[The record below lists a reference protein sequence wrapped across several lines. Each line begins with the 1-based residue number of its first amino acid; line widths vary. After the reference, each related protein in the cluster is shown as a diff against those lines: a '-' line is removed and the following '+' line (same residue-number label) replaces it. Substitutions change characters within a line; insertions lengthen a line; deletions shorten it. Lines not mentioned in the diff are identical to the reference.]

1 MSVNKNLG
9 QHYIY
14 NLFFSDCFRRALA
27 RIENTYSGSKYT
39 PQNNFQMVSRRDDQ
53 AKSSMNLAH
62 TVMFSLLSLEK

>member
-1 MSVNKNLG
+1 MSVNYLG

-14 NLFFSDCFRRALA
+14 NLFVSGCLRRALA
-27 RIENTYSGSKYT
+27 RIESTYTGSKYK

-62 TVMFSLLSLEK
+62 TIMFSLLSLEK